1 MFYFIGWI
9 FKKAVAILKHSHSKH
24 KEMLIDKNAW
34 IIAILG
40 AIMFVIAIALF
51 NILVIIAI
59 SNLVDADLTKYG
71 VEAWIVAFAIPTMYI
86 VYTWFSVMFD
96 AYKQEQRDLLDILKK
111 EKY

>member
-9 FKKAVAILKHSHSKH
+9 FKKAIAILKHSHSRH
-24 KEMLIDKNAW
+24 KEMLIDNDAW

-40 AIMFVIAIALF
+40 AIMFVISIALF
-51 NILVIIAI
+51 NISVIIAI

-71 VEAWIVAFAIPTMYI
+71 VEAWIVAFVIPIMYI

-96 AYKQEQRDLLDILKK
+96 AYRQEQQDLLDTLKK
-111 EKY
+111 KY